1 MSSRVVKLIL
11 MAILLVAL
19 ATRLVFLL
27 DNRFVIDA
35 DEAIVGLMAKH
46 IAEGKEFPLFYYGQH
61 YMGALEAYF
70 ASLLFLLIGSTP
82 LALQLVPMICSLI
95 VVVLLFFLGRA
106 IAGERAGLLA
116 AAFAAIPP
124 PAFLIWNLK
133 ARGGFIEV
141 LLLGAVALLLTH
153 RWLASEFYRP
163 RLVALLGFV
172 CGIGWWVNNQ
182 MLYFMV
188 AIAVSAGI
196 FHVKLV
202 TNAAISRRHSISML
216 LCRTIT
222 GGMVGIVGFFLG
234 GAAFWFYN
242 ITKGFPSFSMFQ
254 SVDTARFAQQLKGV
268 FSQALPALLGA
279 RRFWHANEVFGG
291 ATVIAASIM
300 TSLLVAVFLVR
311 RDKAFLS
318 EKGKALLDTIIFLFL
333 SCCIIFAK
341 SSYGWFVS
349 APRYLLPIYIAIFV
363 LLGVCVQYLMARR
376 WSVGVLCAIGLFA
389 FNGTCL
395 FLGGKAIPGQPL
407 VFGRGRVPVSNEE
420 AIKELVKR
428 GIKEVRAS
436 YWVGYRLA
444 FESQERVTF
453 RMIGSP
459 YQIRIKEYER
469 AADKDLVP
477 ILLVGREAAVVVP
490 ALSRLGYSFNREKL
504 GGYVLVSEIKPVFET
519 AQRLKSIAMKATS
532 NLDTL
537 LSPSLA
543 IDGSD
548 ETRWGTGEPQRLGQE
563 LSIDFQEPLALSGI
577 TIRNGRWRE
586 DYPRSLSVQV
596 VLSSGDI
603 IEVLSGRE
611 SEGVHFLNPRS
622 DFTLRFEQRSV
633 VGVRL
638 VQIGSHDVFDWS
650 VAEVEFLGVK
660 Y

>member
-19 ATRLVFLL
+19 AIRLVFLL

-70 ASLLFLLIGSTP
+70 AALLFSLIGTTP
-82 LALQLVPMICSLI
+82 LALQLVPMVCSLI

-106 IAGERAGLLA
+106 IAGERAGLFS

-141 LLLGAVALLLTH
+141 LLLGVVALLLAQ
-153 RWLASEFYRP
+153 RWLSSESHRP

-182 MLYFMV
+182 MLYFMA
-188 AIAVSAGI
+188 AIAVSAVI
-196 FHVKLV
+196 FHTKLFF
-202 TNAAISRRHSISML
+202 NAAVGEQRSVSTM
-216 LCRTIT
+216 LCRSIT
-222 GGMVGIVGFFLG
+222 VGMVGLVGFFLG
-234 GAAFWFYN
+234 GAGFWFYN
-242 ITKGFPSFSMFQ
+242 ITNGFPSFSMFQ
-254 SVDTARFAQQLKGV
+254 SVDSARFAQQLKGV
-268 FSQALPALLGA
+268 FSQALPALMGA
-279 RRFWHANEVFGG
+279 RRFWHTNEVFGG
-291 ATVIAASIM
+291 ATVFAASIM
-300 TSLLVAVFLVR
+300 IGLLVCVFWVR
-311 RDKAFLS
+311 KHKTFLS
-318 EKGKALLDTIIFLFL
+318 QRGKALLDTIILLFL

-349 APRYLLPIYIAIFV
+349 APRYLLPIYVAIFV
-363 LLGVCVQYLMARR
+363 LLGVCVHYLMARR
-376 WSVGVLCAIGLFA
+376 RSVGALCAISLFA
-389 FNGTCL
+389 FNCACL

-469 AADKDLVP
+469 ASDKDLVP
-477 ILLVGREAAVVVP
+477 ILLVKREAAVVVP
-490 ALSRLGYSFNREKL
+490 ALSRLGYSFNQERL
-504 GGYVLVSEIKPVFET
+504 GGYVLVSGIKPVFG
-519 AQRLKSIAMKATS
+519 AAHRLKSIAMKATS
-532 NLDTL
+532 NLDTP
-537 LSPSLA
+537 LSPDLA
-543 IDGSD
+543 VDGSD
-548 ETRWGTGEPQRLGQE
+548 ETRWGTGEPQRRGQE
-563 LSIDFQEPLALSGI
+563 LSIDFEEPLALSGI
-577 TIRNGRWRE
+577 TICNGRWRE

-596 VLSSGDI
+596 VLSSGDV

-622 DFTLRFEQRSV
+622 DFTLRFEQQSV

-638 VQIGSHDVFDWS
+638 VQNGSHDVFDWS
-650 VAEVEFLGVK
+650 VAEVELLGVE
-660 Y
+660 